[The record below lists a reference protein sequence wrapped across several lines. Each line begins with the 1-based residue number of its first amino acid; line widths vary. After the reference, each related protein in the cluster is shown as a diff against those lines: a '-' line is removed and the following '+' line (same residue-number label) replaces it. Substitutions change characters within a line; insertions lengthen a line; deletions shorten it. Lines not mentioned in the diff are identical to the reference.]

1 VPKYLI
7 DANLPYRFSVWNTPD
22 YIHQKDIDDQWTDE
36 QIWQYAKN
44 ENLTIVTKDADFL
57 NKMILSEPPPRIIH
71 IRFGNMRMNMFF
83 TFVKNIWDNVTQLST
98 ENKIVSV
105 YKDRIETIN

>member
-1 VPKYLI
+1 MPKYLI

>member
-83 TFVKNIWDNVTQLST
+83 TFVKNIWENVAQLST
-98 ENKIVSV
+98 ENKIISV